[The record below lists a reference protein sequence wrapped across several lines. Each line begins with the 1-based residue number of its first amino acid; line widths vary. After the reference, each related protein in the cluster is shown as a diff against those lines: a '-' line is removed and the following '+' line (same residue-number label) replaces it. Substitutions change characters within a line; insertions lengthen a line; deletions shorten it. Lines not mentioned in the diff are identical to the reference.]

1 MSYIEFEDANGLK
14 YRVDQN
20 GILEYFP
27 DQSIEP
33 ITISYSGLKETELN
47 DVLEKFHRSNIN
59 FKEPIIF
66 ATSAKEESKMI
77 KFKVGDIVRVKPV
90 EELDKVNPLFT
101 DGIRKMASTNNEI
114 ASVFSYTNNEGANE
128 AAYFLKGYEGY
139 YFNDS
144 MLEDRTYSKD
154 DIFNI
159 NVIVY
164 GKVVEIEFYDGK
176 EKMICHKDDTFD
188 LRKCC
193 FIAIAKHL
201 YKKEYTYEGIEH
213 MAEQL
218 MYQKKYVKIVDAAL
232 KAFAKKEAE
241 KEKAIE
247 KAEEEKAI
255 RERQRKKRF
264 EQKQRRAQRHK
275 EALVDLIAASI
286 NEAKERRK
294 ANA

>member
-1 MSYIEFEDANGLK
+1 MSTTNEMYQEKGVNFDF
-14 YRVDQN
+14 YQN
-20 GILEYFP
+20 Y
-27 DQSIEP
+27 QSCK
-33 ITISYSGLKETELN
+33 TIDEVAQ
-47 DVLEKFHRSNIN
+47 DVQC
-59 FKEPIIF
+59 
-66 ATSAKEESKMI
+66 
-77 KFKVGDIVRVKPV
+77 V
-90 EELDKVNPLFT
+90 
-101 DGIRKMASTNNEI
+101 I
-114 ASVFSYTNNEGANE
+114 A
-128 AAYFLKGYEGY
+128 
-139 YFNDS
+139 D
-144 MLEDRTYSKD
+144 
-154 DIFNI
+154 I
-159 NVIVY
+159 NVIVKN
-164 GKVVEIEFYDGK
+164 KVVEITFVTGSK
-176 EKMICHKDDTFD
+176 EKMVCHEDDTFD

-201 YKKEYTYEGIEH
+201 YKKEYTYEGIEY

-241 KEKAIE
+241 KEKAIK

-275 EALVDLIAASI
+275 EALVDLIADSI

>member
-1 MSYIEFEDANGLK
+1 MATNVSSSSVCKTNGSITNGGTTAMK
-14 YRVDQN
+14 VDTSIKAEHAIDLGN
-20 GILEYFP
+20 GFQL
-27 DQSIEP
+27 
-33 ITISYSGLKETELN
+33 T
-47 DVLEKFHRSNIN
+47 
-59 FKEPIIF
+59 
-66 ATSAKEESKMI
+66 
-77 KFKVGDIVRVKPV
+77 
-90 EELDKVNPLFT
+90 
-101 DGIRKMASTNNEI
+101 
-114 ASVFSYTNNEGANE
+114 NEGLQYNPSWS
-128 AAYFLKGYEGY
+128 
-139 YFNDS
+139 N
-144 MLEDRTYSKD
+144 THYSPLSGSLTTKEWINMKENILD
-154 DIFNI
+154 I
-159 NVIVY
+159 NVIVPN
-164 GKVVEIEFYDGK
+164 KVVEITFYDMMK
-176 EKMICHKDDTFD
+176 EKMVCHKDDTFD

-201 YKKEYTYEGIEH
+201 YKKEYTYEGIEY

-241 KEKAIE
+241 KEKAVK

-275 EALVDLIAASI
+275 EALVDLIADSI